1 MDAKLRA
8 GKPANG
14 FFRVRSRDATEED
27 VTGTTCQGAKS
38 LGQDSQGGMVERV
51 LPEGKDGT
59 QATNCRFQQGGRGEG
74 GATLT
79 RGNTVNSLQTPWGRQ
94 RRRSEVFLIETIIF
108 K

>member
-59 QATNCRFQQGGRGEG
+59 QATNCRFQQGRRGEG

-79 RGNTVNSLQTPWGRQ
+79 PGQYSKFTPDTLGKTEKEV
-94 RRRSEVFLIETIIF
+94 RSFSYRNNHI
-108 K
+108 

>member
-38 LGQDSQGGMVERV
+38 LGQDSQGG
-51 LPEGKDGT
+51 DGRESVT
-59 QATNCRFQQGGRGEG
+59 
-74 GATLT
+74 
-79 RGNTVNSLQTPWGRQ
+79 
-94 RRRSEVFLIETIIF
+94 
-108 K
+108 